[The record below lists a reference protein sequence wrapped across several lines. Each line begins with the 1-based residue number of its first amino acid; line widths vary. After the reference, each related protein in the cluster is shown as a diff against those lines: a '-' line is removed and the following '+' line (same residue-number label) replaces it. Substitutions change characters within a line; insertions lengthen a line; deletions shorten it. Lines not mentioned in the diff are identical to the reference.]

1 MTTKDFECHIN
12 LVDKAT
18 EGFEKSDF
26 NFKRSSTVGKILSN
40 SIACY
45 RENFHERKSQRM
57 WQISLSYFK

>member
-1 MTTKDFECHIN
+1 MTAKDFERHIN

-26 NFKRSSTVGKILSN
+26 NFKRSSTVGKMLSN

-45 RENFHERKSQRM
+45 RENFDERKS
-57 WQISLSYFK
+57 